1 MKCSGLLKV
10 GTEAALPG
18 SGAQAQ
24 ISESPAWGDFDAA
37 GPAPQHGSAGQGPGA
52 AQLSSW
58 GTSDAP
64 AVQSNGVGPD
74 ARGTDGAGMPR
85 QQEPAWGDFGQAV
98 AKPASSTGH
107 PAGAA
112 TPAAGAAGTHPELDA
127 DEWGDFDAPD
137 SELAPQ
143 AAGLSFQEEP
153 AAGLDSRLQHTGAP
167 APALDM
173 DEQGWGAFDA
183 AGHPGPAAVPDSQAA
198 AAAIEQERG
207 AMASAVG
214 AGLGLE
220 WQLKA
225 SEPVQSSQR
234 QLELNGHSSS
244 VADTAAGQHA
254 ALAGGPLLDDN
265 FVEQASPKKQGGA
278 DLVALADD
286 WLAEPAA
293 GTVAEQASPDRAGPT
308 GSPGIG
314 GKSPA
319 DPAAAEPVAAAGSP
333 PQAGPACPD
342 EQGGVDPVALAA
354 DWRAGPAAEPAE
366 GTAECGPA
374 AASLP
379 QAQELAQSSAEIRE
393 AYVEAWT
400 QLMRVRRL
408 AP

>member
-1 MKCSGLLKV
+1 
-10 GTEAALPG
+10 
-18 SGAQAQ
+18 
-24 ISESPAWGDFDAA
+24 
-37 GPAPQHGSAGQGPGA
+37 
-52 AQLSSW
+52 
-58 GTSDAP
+58 
-64 AVQSNGVGPD
+64 
-74 ARGTDGAGMPR
+74 
-85 QQEPAWGDFGQAV
+85 
-98 AKPASSTGH
+98 
-107 PAGAA
+107 
-112 TPAAGAAGTHPELDA
+112 
-127 DEWGDFDAPD
+127 
-137 SELAPQ
+137 
-143 AAGLSFQEEP
+143 
-153 AAGLDSRLQHTGAP
+153 
-167 APALDM
+167 
-173 DEQGWGAFDA
+173 
-183 AGHPGPAAVPDSQAA
+183 
-198 AAAIEQERG
+198 
-207 AMASAVG
+207 MASAVG

-333 PQAGPACPD
+333 PQAGQACPD